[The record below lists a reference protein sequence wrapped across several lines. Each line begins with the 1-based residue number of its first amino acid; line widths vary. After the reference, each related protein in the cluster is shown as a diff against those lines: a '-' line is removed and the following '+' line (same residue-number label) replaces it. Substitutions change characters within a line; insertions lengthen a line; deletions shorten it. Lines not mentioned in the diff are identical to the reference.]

1 MDLAFV
7 VWDGAYFVSRALPFP
22 FEHGLDV
29 EREEKKVFDERFADC
44 NSCPDEAK
52 CLCDVYG
59 VGDCS

>member
-1 MDLAFV
+1 MVL
-7 VWDGAYFVSRALPFP
+7 L
-22 FEHGLDV
+22 L
-29 EREEKKVFDERFADC
+29 REEENFFDERLADY

>member
-7 VWDGAYFVSRALPFP
+7 VWDGTCSVSYSFSLGWVKKG
-22 FEHGLDV
+22 EEIV
-29 EREEKKVFDERFADC
+29 EIIFADW